1 MILTGVIRAFFIF
14 PSPESKSIIQKFPK
28 DFVRFSQIGCLYE
41 IAITFY
47 LIIFGVLLS
56 SAEFK
61 FRPILKYLGFLPTPL
76 GKGII
81 CLFVGGILQEDW

>member
-1 MILTGVIRAFFIF
+1 MYGYSEFILLVLNHFTSAFMILTGVIRAFFIF
-14 PSPESKSIIQKFPK
+14 PSPESNSIIQKFPK

-61 FRPILKYLGFLPTPL
+61 FRPIL
-76 GKGII
+76 
-81 CLFVGGILQEDW
+81 